1 MANIIERWDLIKL
14 ENLLDFYIGGDWGEQ
29 EPINSN
35 YIATKVLRATDISNW
50 ENDHGENAQIRYLK
64 DNSLAKRQLKENDLI
79 IEVSGG
85 SPDQPVGRTIIIS
98 SDDIQKFQYP
108 ITCSN
113 FFRLLRFNNKI
124 NPKFINYYFKF
135 LYETKIIESYQS
147 NSTNLRNLKFSQFI
161 NQNIPVPQT
170 LEEQQEIV
178 DVLDA
183 ASEII
188 RLRTA
193 CIESA
198 QSLIPAL
205 FQEMFGDPI
214 NNTKNYPCESLKK
227 LCSKIGSG
235 ATPRGGKESYLKEGI
250 SFVRSMNVHDGIFQY
265 KDLAF
270 INDEQAKLL
279 DNVELQESDVLINIT
294 GASVARTC
302 IVPKEILPAR
312 VNQHVSIL
320 RCTGRL
326 NPYFLNV
333 LLYFQTTK
341 QKLLDLANSKGAT
354 REAITKQQLELFKII
369 LPPIEQQELF
379 AEKVQEIEAYIK
391 TQHEELENAKT
402 MFQSLL
408 HYAFTGELT
417 RRAYGE

>member
-1 MANIIERWDLIKL
+1 MFENIPKNWEKVAL
-14 ENLLDFYIGGDWGEQ
+14 ENLLEYEQ
-29 EPINSN
+29 PTN
-35 YIATKVLRATDISNW
+35 YIVASEEYNDSYPTPVLTAGKSFILGYTNETEGIYQNTPVIIFDDFTTESKFVDFEFKVKSSAMKILKA
-50 ENDHGENAQIRYLK
+50 K
-64 DNSLAKRQLKENDLI
+64 DNDTLKYLYYLMQI
-79 IEVSGG
+79 L
-85 SPDQPVGRTIIIS
+85 P
-98 SDDIQKFQYP
+98 
-108 ITCSN
+108 
-113 FFRLLRFNNKI
+113 FNNTQHKRYWISEYSKI
-124 NPKFINYYFKF
+124 KIGIPKDINEVK
-135 LYETKIIESYQS
+135 
-147 NSTNLRNLKFSQFI
+147 
-161 NQNIPVPQT
+161 
-170 LEEQQEIV
+170 EIV
-178 DVLDA
+178 KVLDA
-183 ASEII
+183 ADRII
-188 RLRTA
+188 RLRKE
-193 CIESA
+193 CIKSA

-214 NNTKNYPCESLKK
+214 NNNKNYPCESLKK

-265 KDLAF
+265 KDLPF

-391 TQHEELENAKT
+391 TQQVELENAKT

-408 HYAFTGELT
+408 HYAFMGKLT
-417 RRAYGE
+417 ENITFEVKNE

>member
-1 MANIIERWDLIKL
+1 MFENIPKNWEKVAL
-14 ENLLDFYIGGDWGEQ
+14 ENLLEYEQ
-29 EPINSN
+29 PTN
-35 YIATKVLRATDISNW
+35 YIVASEEYNDSYPTPVLTAGKSFILGYTNETEGIYQNTPVIIFDDFTTESKFVDFEFKVKSSAMKILKA
-50 ENDHGENAQIRYLK
+50 K
-64 DNSLAKRQLKENDLI
+64 DNDTLKYLYYLMQI
-79 IEVSGG
+79 L
-85 SPDQPVGRTIIIS
+85 P
-98 SDDIQKFQYP
+98 
-108 ITCSN
+108 
-113 FFRLLRFNNKI
+113 FNNTQHKRYWISEYSKI
-124 NPKFINYYFKF
+124 KIGIPKDINEVK
-135 LYETKIIESYQS
+135 
-147 NSTNLRNLKFSQFI
+147 
-161 NQNIPVPQT
+161 
-170 LEEQQEIV
+170 EIV
-178 DVLDA
+178 KVLDA
-183 ASEII
+183 ADRII
-188 RLRTA
+188 RLRKE
-193 CIESA
+193 CIKSA

-214 NNTKNYPCESLKK
+214 NNNKNYPCESLKK

-379 AEKVQEIEAYIK
+379 ATKVQEIEAYIK
-391 TQHEELENAKT
+391 TQQAELENAKT

-408 HYAFTGELT
+408 HHSFTGELT
-417 RRAYGE
+417 RHKFGGDANG

>member
-1 MANIIERWDLIKL
+1 MAEKLINKWQKVNFNSFFEVL
-14 ENLLDFYIGGDWGEQ
+14 PSKKYQVQKQDYLSNGDIPVVDQGQ
-29 EPINSN
+29 SL
-35 YIATKVLRATDISNW
+35 IAGYT
-50 ENDHGENAQIRYLK
+50 NDK
-64 DNSLAKRQLKENDLI
+64 
-79 IEVSGG
+79 
-85 SPDQPVGRTIIIS
+85 
-98 SDDIQKFQYP
+98 
-108 ITCSN
+108 
-113 FFRLLRFNNKI
+113 NKI
-124 NPKFINYYFKF
+124 FNHDKV
-135 LYETKIIESYQS
+135 IIFGDHTRIVKYIDFEFAVGADGTQILGVKQ
-147 NSTNLRNLKFSQFI
+147 NINLKFAYYQLL
-161 NQNIPVPQT
+161 NKKIPDTGYNRHFKYVKAEDYYIPPT
-170 LEEQQEIV
+170 FEEQQEIV

-214 NNTKNYPCESLKK
+214 NNNKNYPCESLKK

-379 AEKVQEIEAYIK
+379 AEKVQEIEEYIK
-391 TQHEELENAKT
+391 SQQAELENAKT

-408 HYAFTGELT
+408 HHSFTGELT

>member
-1 MANIIERWDLIKL
+1 MNKETPKGWNLVNFDSFFTILPSKKYQVQKQDYL
-14 ENLLDFYIGGDWGEQ
+14 EKGLVPVVDQGQ
-29 EPINSN
+29 
-35 YIATKVLRATDISNW
+35 K
-50 ENDHGENAQIRYLK
+50 
-64 DNSLAKRQLKENDLI
+64 LI
-79 IEVSGG
+79 IGYTDDVSKKFNKNN
-85 SPDQPVGRTIIIS
+85 VIIFGDHTRIVKYI
-98 SDDIQKFQYP
+98 DFDFAIGADGTQ
-108 ITCSN
+108 I
-113 FFRLLRFNNKI
+113 L
-124 NPKFINYYFKF
+124 
-135 LYETKIIESYQS
+135 ETKDGID
-147 NSTNLRNLKFSQFI
+147 LKFGYYQLL
-161 NQNIPVPQT
+161 NKNIPDTGYNRHFKYVKAEKYVIPPT
-170 LEEQQEIV
+170 LAEQQEIV
-178 DVLDA
+178 QVLDTM
-183 ASEII
+183 SNII
-188 RLRTA
+188 RLREE
-193 CIESA
+193 CISHA
-198 QSLIPAL
+198 QDLIPAL

-214 NNTKNYPCESLKK
+214 NNNKNYSCESLKK

-391 TQHEELENAKT
+391 TQQAELENAKQ

-408 HYAFTGELT
+408 HHAFTGELT
-417 RRAYGE
+417 RRAYGKD

>member
-1 MANIIERWDLIKL
+1 MAEKLINKWQKVNFNSFFEVLPSKKYQVQKQDYLSNGDIPVVDQGQSLIAGYTNDKSKIFNHDKVIIFGDHTRIVKYIDFEFAVGADGTQILGVKQNI
-14 ENLLDFYIGGDWGEQ
+14 
-29 EPINSN
+29 
-35 YIATKVLRATDISNW
+35 
-50 ENDHGENAQIRYLK
+50 
-64 DNSLAKRQLKENDLI
+64 
-79 IEVSGG
+79 
-85 SPDQPVGRTIIIS
+85 
-98 SDDIQKFQYP
+98 
-108 ITCSN
+108 
-113 FFRLLRFNNKI
+113 
-124 NPKFINYYFKF
+124 
-135 LYETKIIESYQS
+135 
-147 NSTNLRNLKFSQFI
+147 NLKFAYYQLL
-161 NQNIPVPQT
+161 NKKIPDTGYNRHFKYVKAEDYYILPT

-408 HYAFTGELT
+408 HHSFTGELT

>member
-1 MANIIERWDLIKL
+1 MFENIPKNWEKVAL
-14 ENLLDFYIGGDWGEQ
+14 ENLLEYEQ
-29 EPINSN
+29 PTN
-35 YIATKVLRATDISNW
+35 YIVASEEYNDSYPTPVLTAGKSFILGYTNETEGIYQNTPVIIFDDFTTESKFVDFEFKVKSSAMKILKA
-50 ENDHGENAQIRYLK
+50 K
-64 DNSLAKRQLKENDLI
+64 DNDTLKYLYYLMQI
-79 IEVSGG
+79 L
-85 SPDQPVGRTIIIS
+85 P
-98 SDDIQKFQYP
+98 
-108 ITCSN
+108 
-113 FFRLLRFNNKI
+113 FNNTQHKRYWISEYSKI
-124 NPKFINYYFKF
+124 KIGIPKDINEVK
-135 LYETKIIESYQS
+135 
-147 NSTNLRNLKFSQFI
+147 
-161 NQNIPVPQT
+161 
-170 LEEQQEIV
+170 EIV
-178 DVLDA
+178 KVLDA

-198 QSLIPAL
+198 QFLIPAL

-214 NNTKNYPCESLKK
+214 NNNKNYPCESLKK

-379 AEKVQEIEAYIK
+379 AAKVQEIEAYIK
-391 TQHEELENAKT
+391 TQQAELENAKT

-408 HYAFTGELT
+408 HHSFTGELT

>member
-1 MANIIERWDLIKL
+1 MFENIPKNWEKVAL
-14 ENLLDFYIGGDWGEQ
+14 ENLLEYEQ
-29 EPINSN
+29 PTN
-35 YIATKVLRATDISNW
+35 YIVASEEYNDSYPTPVLTAGKSFILGYTNETEGIYQNTPVIIFDDFTTESKFVDFEFKVKSSAMKILKA
-50 ENDHGENAQIRYLK
+50 K
-64 DNSLAKRQLKENDLI
+64 DNDTLKYLYYLMQI
-79 IEVSGG
+79 L
-85 SPDQPVGRTIIIS
+85 T
-98 SDDIQKFQYP
+98 
-108 ITCSN
+108 
-113 FFRLLRFNNKI
+113 FNNTQHKRYWISEYSKI
-124 NPKFINYYFKF
+124 KIGIPKDINEVK
-135 LYETKIIESYQS
+135 
-147 NSTNLRNLKFSQFI
+147 
-161 NQNIPVPQT
+161 
-170 LEEQQEIV
+170 EIV
-178 DVLDA
+178 KVLDA

-214 NNTKNYPCESLKK
+214 NNNKNYPCESLKK

-379 AEKVQEIEAYIK
+379 AAKVQEIEAYIK
-391 TQHEELENAKT
+391 TQQAELENAKT

-408 HYAFTGELT
+408 HHSFTGELT
-417 RRAYGE
+417 RSAYGNI

>member
-1 MANIIERWDLIKL
+1 MAEKLINKWQKVNFNSFFEVL
-14 ENLLDFYIGGDWGEQ
+14 PSKKYQVQKQDYLSNGDIPVVDQGQ
-29 EPINSN
+29 SL
-35 YIATKVLRATDISNW
+35 IAGYT
-50 ENDHGENAQIRYLK
+50 NDK
-64 DNSLAKRQLKENDLI
+64 
-79 IEVSGG
+79 
-85 SPDQPVGRTIIIS
+85 
-98 SDDIQKFQYP
+98 
-108 ITCSN
+108 
-113 FFRLLRFNNKI
+113 NKI
-124 NPKFINYYFKF
+124 FNHDKV
-135 LYETKIIESYQS
+135 IIFGDHTRIVKYIDFEFAVGADGTQILGVKQ
-147 NSTNLRNLKFSQFI
+147 NINLKFAYYQLL
-161 NQNIPVPQT
+161 NKKIPDTGYNRHFKYVKAEDYYIPPT

-214 NNTKNYPCESLKK
+214 NNNKNYPCESLKK

-279 DNVELQESDVLINIT
+279 DNVELQERDVLINIT

-379 AEKVQEIEAYIK
+379 AAKVQEIEAYIK
-391 TQHEELENAKT
+391 TQQAELENAKT

-408 HYAFTGELT
+408 HHSFTGELT

>member
-1 MANIIERWDLIKL
+1 MFENIPKHWKKKKIKEL
-14 ENLLDFYIGGDWGEQ
+14 CDFQNGYAF
-29 EPINSN
+29 NSN
-35 YIATKVLRATDISNW
+35 DYVNDGFPIIRMSNISVNGELNLNTNNTKFFPK
-50 ENDHGENAQIRYLK
+50 ENIDKVKQYF
-64 DNSLAKRQLKENDLI
+64 LKENDVI
-79 IEVSGG
+79 IAMTDMSKEMGIIGKTAIIDKSDIYLLNQRVGKFIIKDNKVLNYKYLHAYTN
-85 SPDQPVGRTIIIS
+85 SP
-98 SDDIQKFQYP
+98 
-108 ITCSN
+108 
-113 FFRLLRFNNKI
+113 L
-124 NPKFINYYFKF
+124 FINYARQQCSGGVQ
-135 LYETKIIESYQS
+135 LNLSTKAIMEHQ
-147 NSTNLRNLKFSQFI
+147 LLL
-161 NQNIPVPQT
+161 PT

-214 NNTKNYPCESLKK
+214 NNNKNYPCESLKN

-391 TQHEELENAKT
+391 TQHEELENAKA
-402 MFQSLL
+402 MFHSLL
-408 HYAFTGELT
+408 HHTFTGELT
-417 RRAYGE
+417 RHKFGGDANG

>member
-1 MANIIERWDLIKL
+1 MFENIPKRWNIFSLNDLATIITGNTPPKNHSAYYETEDILWVKPSDLSEWNPWLWETEEKL
-14 ENLLDFYIGGDWGEQ
+14 SENARKVIRILPVNSVLVSCIGTIGKIGIAPVELATNQ
-29 EPINSN
+29 QINSV
-35 YIATKVLRATDISNW
+35 IF
-50 ENDHGENAQIRYLK
+50 ND
-64 DNSLAKRQLKENDLI
+64 
-79 IEVSGG
+79 
-85 SPDQPVGRTIIIS
+85 
-98 SDDIQKFQYP
+98 
-108 ITCSN
+108 
-113 FFRLLRFNNKI
+113 
-124 NPKFINYYFKF
+124 
-135 LYETKIIESYQS
+135 KIINFKYGYYAFKYYKERLANLAS
-147 NSTNLRNLKFSQFI
+147 NAVVPIINKTQFSTFK
-161 NQNIPVPQT
+161 IPVPPT

-214 NNTKNYPCESLKK
+214 NNNKNYPCESLKN

-379 AEKVQEIEAYIK
+379 ATKVQEIEEYIK
-391 TQHEELENAKT
+391 SQQAELENAKI

-408 HYAFTGELT
+408 HHTFTGELT
-417 RRAYGE
+417 RHKFGGDANG

>member
-1 MANIIERWDLIKL
+1 MFENIPKNWEKVAL
-14 ENLLDFYIGGDWGEQ
+14 ENLLEYEQ
-29 EPINSN
+29 PTN
-35 YIATKVLRATDISNW
+35 YIVASEEYNDSYPTPVLTAGKSFILGYTNETEGIYQNTPVIIFDDFTTESKFVDFEFKVKSSAMKILKA
-50 ENDHGENAQIRYLK
+50 K
-64 DNSLAKRQLKENDLI
+64 DNDTLKYLYYLMQI
-79 IEVSGG
+79 L
-85 SPDQPVGRTIIIS
+85 P
-98 SDDIQKFQYP
+98 
-108 ITCSN
+108 
-113 FFRLLRFNNKI
+113 FNNTQHKRYWISEYSKI
-124 NPKFINYYFKF
+124 KIGIPKDINEVK
-135 LYETKIIESYQS
+135 
-147 NSTNLRNLKFSQFI
+147 
-161 NQNIPVPQT
+161 
-170 LEEQQEIV
+170 EIV
-178 DVLDA
+178 KVLDA

-214 NNTKNYPCESLKK
+214 NNNKNYPCESLKK

-379 AEKVQEIEAYIK
+379 AEKVQEIEEYIK
-391 TQHEELENAKT
+391 SQQAELENAKI

-408 HYAFTGELT
+408 HHSFSGELT